1 MRTDHL
7 PPAGDL
13 GSLHAPR
20 RPPLASAPRLSR
32 HLSRV
37 VLLLACGAA
46 MPSFAAPDAA
56 PATAAPQD
64 PLLSVP
70 VGAQQEILVPE
81 GLDRLAVG
89 DPAVADALVARAVPG
104 VPGARVVVTGKAP
117 GRTTLLLWPR
127 GARTALR
134 RTVQVAAWAPGP
146 LDAAQAPG
154 GPARIEAV
162 GRTLALAGSLP
173 DAQAHREAMAALSM
187 AAGAGSGAGAANGA
201 SGGAGAAA
209 TPRAAVLDR
218 SQLAVRS
225 GTVQVDVKVVEF
237 SRSVLKAVGINLMGS
252 RDNGFQFAVSSPG
265 SLRSFNSGGGGSG
278 QSTSGSAFDTVLP
291 VAQAFNLVL
300 GFNKAGI
307 VGNLGILEG
316 NGLARVLAEPSLV
329 ALSGQS
335 ASFLA
340 GGEIP
345 VPVPQGLGTV
355 SIQYKSFGVGLT
367 LTPTVLSDDRIALK
381 VAPEASDLDFTNAL
395 TLNGATVP
403 ALTTR
408 RVDTMVELGDGE
420 SFVIG
425 GLVSRNTVSS
435 VDKVPLLGD
444 LPVIGAFFKRQSYQ
458 QNEKELV
465 IIVTPRL
472 VQPIARGTDL
482 APLLPGRAE
491 QRDGSVWAPWLLG
504 GGARDAMP
512 GFSR

>member
-1 MRTDHL
+1 LSTI
-7 PPAGDL
+7 
-13 GSLHAPR
+13 
-20 RPPLASAPRLSR
+20 RPPKPFAR
-32 HLSRV
+32 LSRV
-37 VLLLACGAA
+37 VPLLLCWLAAPCPAEPGAA
-46 MPSFAAPDAA
+46 P
-56 PATAAPQD
+56 TAAASQD
-64 PLLSVP
+64 EPLP
-70 VGAQQEILVPE
+70 VTVGTQQEILVPE

-89 DPAVADALVARAVPG
+89 DPAVADALVTRTAPG
-104 VPGARVVVTGKAP
+104 AIGARVLVTGKAP

-127 GARTALR
+127 GARTAVR
-134 RTVQVAAWAPGP
+134 RLVQVSALPSGP
-146 LDAAQAPG
+146 LVAAPAVAG
-154 GPARIEAV
+154 GGARVEAV

-173 DAQAHREAMAALSM
+173 DAQAHREAMAMLAQ
-187 AAGAGSGAGAANGA
+187 AAGAGAGAGAAPGA
-201 SGGAGAAA
+201 PGAAGAAGAAA
-209 TPRAAVLDR
+209 TRGGVMDR
-218 SQLAVRS
+218 SQVAVRS

-237 SRSVLKAVGINLMGS
+237 SRNVLKAVGINLMGS

-265 SLRSFNSGGGGSG
+265 SLRSFASGGGGSG
-278 QSTSGSAFDTVLP
+278 QTSGGAFDTVLP

-316 NGLARVLAEPSLV
+316 NGLARVLAEPTLV

-355 SIQYKSFGVGLT
+355 GIQFKSFGVGLT
-367 LTPTVLSDDRIALK
+367 LTPTVLADDRIALK

-444 LPVIGAFFKRQSYQ
+444 LPILGAFFKRQSYQ
-458 QNEKELV
+458 QTEKELV

-472 VQPIARGTDL
+472 VQPIARDTDL
-482 APLLPGRAE
+482 GPLLPGRGE
-491 QRDGSVWAPWLLG
+491 QRDGRAWAPWLLG
-504 GGARDAMP
+504 GGAQDAMP